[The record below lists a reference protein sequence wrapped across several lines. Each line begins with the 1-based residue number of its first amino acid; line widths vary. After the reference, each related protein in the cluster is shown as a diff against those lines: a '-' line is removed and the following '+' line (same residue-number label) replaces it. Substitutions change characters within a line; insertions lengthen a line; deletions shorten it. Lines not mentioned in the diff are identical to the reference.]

1 MDRTPLM
8 QPGKVKNL
16 ARSHKSRDVCEHQSN
31 YRPGIYKTEF
41 ELLRNIWLSVNFIL
55 VLCFILLRLWILF
68 STISGVSLL
77 YDGLAV
83 VDAALMNEN
92 KRAIKVII
100 FIYLSRFG
108 CDLHKRIHRFL

>member
-1 MDRTPLM
+1 MFANISQIIDLVFIK
-8 QPGKVKNL
+8 QNL
-16 ARSHKSRDVCEHQSN
+16 NRNFFS
-31 YRPGIYKTEF
+31 GISQMRA
-41 ELLRNIWLSVNFIL
+41 LLRNIWLSVNFIL
-55 VLCFILLRLWILF
+55 VFCFILLRLWILF

-92 KRAIKVII
+92 KRAIKVLI